1 MKTRNKNS
9 KQSVQMQDS
18 LMSSKLSSL
27 NGAGNLPFSTSSI
40 SLEKGSGGGGGGC
53 CCCCC
58 CGGGS
63 ATQEKF

>member
-9 KQSVQMQDS
+9 KQGVQMQDS

-40 SLEKGSGGGGGGC
+40 SLEKGSGGC